1 MRNLVNYYWN
11 LKKKLMTYKLIIYP
25 IIVMIKF
32 YQFFI
37 SPIIGQNCRY
47 LPTCS
52 EYSIQSLK
60 EYGIIK
66 GLAMSLKRVS
76 KCHPWG
82 NHGYDPVPKKIEEK

>member
-1 MRNLVNYYWN
+1 MINNIL
-11 LKKKLMTYKLIIYP
+11 TLII
-25 IIVMIKF
+25 IIFLKF
-32 YQFFI
+32 YQVFI

-60 EYGIIK
+60 KFGIIK
-66 GLAMSLKRVS
+66 GLFLSVRRVS

-82 NHGYDPVPKKIEEK
+82 NHGYDPVPNKLEEK

>member
-1 MRNLVNYYWN
+1 MINNILN
-11 LKKKLMTYKLIIYP
+11 LII
-25 IIVMIKF
+25 IIFLKF
-32 YQFFI
+32 YQVFI

-60 EYGIIK
+60 KFGIIK
-66 GLAMSLKRVS
+66 GLFLSVRRVS

-82 NHGYDPVPKKIEEK
+82 NHGYDPVPNKLEEK